1 MEINL
6 RDLSTGF
13 DTSNNN
19 NLVKILENKI
29 MIYQKENQAL
39 KNKIRILQDDNDD
52 KSLKIQEQLNHLSN
66 LENDNNSLKML
77 YDNSKKKFNDE
88 TMIFY
93 STKQEQDKEL
103 NNMKLIIEELKMEN
117 EKLSQNIILQNKE
130 NANLQKNLNKILS
143 ENKLYSQDNT
153 ILLSKVKEYEDKL
166 LMQNNNSNNNLNQNN
181 GYKIDLTNNNNNPNN
196 TEFIKSTNNMY
207 ENKMALYSSI
217 INDEINLIAKYI
229 DTYFNLNNYIS
240 DANINIPQLQSISNF
255 PRDNKLSSF
264 ANIINSVENA
274 LKRICMQNKFNKS
287 NEYVL
292 KQEINKLNNVLE
304 KKNNENI
311 ELKKDMSDLKRKYF
325 YLKNDFDKL
334 NNDLSS
340 QKGFNKQIQNTMND
354 ISNGN
359 DDYLKGL
366 YQSIKS
372 ELDKILNDPLFHSYL
387 NVIIEQRNNFNSNT
401 HNTYMSNGMKYLF
414 EDTLDKY
421 ILVNN
426 CILDDYKKQRSDSN
440 CGICGN
446 DIGGNS
452 SNVRELE
459 SAIDDLNNKLIQKD
473 KIISNNKDEKKLLI
487 NQINILQ
494 RDILNLRNKNL
505 VSPQKFDN
513 KLLSYNY
520 AEKFGNNIN
529 NDLSNKYSSVP
540 IFPRKDLYLTGNNNL
555 NNNIKGINDII
566 YTQPYI
572 ENNNKYLN
580 DVNNLNLN
588 YNIQNSG
595 DKNNIINQK
604 YNNNNNMNTN
614 FDYNN
619 DNINNMNINNNY
631 NNNNI
636 NNMDNNIEELK
647 DNENEEE
654 EEENEIYY
662 EGQPFPHHKGN
673 SSDINMNDKN
683 IGNIQN
689 ENNMNN
695 FGNNNYEQ
703 QYNDYSNNEENENDN
718 DNYNDED
725 QMYNN
730 YNNNQFQEI
739 IEEEENKNNTL
750 EGDSNNN
757 MSSKKNSN
765 INSHKNSNINSDLNY
780 NINNNQN
787 MNNNNLKNINVNN
800 NYNNS
805 DEEYVNDE
813 QANDEVVNQE
823 QPQVQSNK
831 SENNQGMDNEGN
843 NN

>member
-6 RDLSTGF
+6 KDLSTGF

-66 LENDNNSLKML
+66 LENDNNSLKKL

-88 TMIFY
+88 TIIFY
-93 STKQEQDKEL
+93 NARQEQDKEI

-117 EKLSQNIILQNKE
+117 EKLSKSVILQRNE
-130 NANLQKNLNKILS
+130 NANLQKNLNKTLS

-153 ILLSKVKEYEDKL
+153 ILLSKVKEYEDNL
-166 LMQNNNSNNNLNQNN
+166 LMHNSNSNNNLNQNN
-181 GYKIDLTNNNNNPNN
+181 SYKVDIKNNNNPNN
-196 TEFIKSTNNMY
+196 NEFIVTTNNMY

-264 ANIINSVENA
+264 TNIINSVENA

-387 NVIIEQRNNFNSNT
+387 NVIIEQRNNYNSNT

-421 ILVNN
+421 ILVSN
-426 CILDDYKKQRSDSN
+426 CIVDDYKKQRSDNN

-446 DIGGNS
+446 DMGGNT

-459 SAIDDLNNKLIQKD
+459 STIDDLNNKLIQKD

-494 RDILNLRNKNL
+494 RDIMNLRNKSL
-505 VSPQKFDN
+505 VSPQKVDN

-520 AEKFGNNIN
+520 VGNNIN
-529 NDLSNKYSSVP
+529 TDLNNKYSSVP

-555 NNNIKGINDII
+555 NNNMNRINDII

-580 DVNNLNLN
+580 DINNLNLN
-588 YNIQNSG
+588 YDIQNIG
-595 DKNNIINQK
+595 DNNNIINQQ
-604 YNNNNNMNTN
+604 YNNNQNTN

-619 DNINNMNINNNY
+619 DNVNNMNINNINNNY

-636 NNMDNNIEELK
+636 NNMDNNNEELK

-654 EEENEIYY
+654 EEENELYF
-662 EGQPFPHHKGN
+662 EGQPFPHQKSK
-673 SSDINMNDKN
+673 SSDLNMNDKN
-683 IGNIQN
+683 IGNMQN
-689 ENNMNN
+689 EYNMNS

-703 QYNDYSNNEENENDN
+703 QYNDYSNNEENENE
-718 DNYNDED
+718 NYNEED
-725 QMYNN
+725 FMYN
-730 YNNNQFQEI
+730 NNNQFQEI

-750 EGDSNNN
+750 EGDSNKN
-757 MSSKKNSN
+757 MSSSKKNSN
-765 INSHKNSNINSDLNY
+765 VNSHKNSNINSDLNY
-780 NINNNQN
+780 NINKNQN
-787 MNNNNLKNINVNN
+787 MNDNNLKNINLNN
-800 NYNNS
+800 NYVNS
-805 DEEYVNDE
+805 EEEYVNDE
-813 QANDEVVNQE
+813 QANDEMANQE

-831 SENNQGMDNEGN
+831 SENIQGIDNEGN